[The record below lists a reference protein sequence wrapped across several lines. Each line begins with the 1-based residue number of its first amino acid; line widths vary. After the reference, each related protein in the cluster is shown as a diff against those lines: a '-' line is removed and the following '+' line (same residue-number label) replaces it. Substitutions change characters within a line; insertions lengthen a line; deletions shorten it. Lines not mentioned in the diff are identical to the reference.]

1 MAKFHHSRN
10 CQAKLIQQLTV
21 GCRIAFSIAE
31 VSKRNKR
38 GLMLKIK
45 RAANGE
51 VVFTLSGRM
60 DAENVA
66 ELKTVF
72 GSEPK
77 GRRIAL
83 DLKDLTLVDREAV
96 RFLESCETDSIKI
109 KNCPAYIR
117 EWITR
122 ERAGSGD

>member
-1 MAKFHHSRN
+1 
-10 CQAKLIQQLTV
+10 
-21 GCRIAFSIAE
+21 
-31 VSKRNKR
+31 
-38 GLMLKIK
+38 MLKVI
-45 RAANGE
+45 RSANEE
-51 VVFTLSGRM
+51 VVFKLCGRM
-60 DAENVA
+60 SAENVGELEKLFSA
-66 ELKTVF
+66 EAH
-72 GSEPK
+72 S
-77 GRRIAL
+77 RRIAL